1 MHDKTMFLSKDKL
14 YLTDEH
20 GHNMAERI
28 MMDSNPYY
36 RTIGIESE
44 AYDNTCLET
53 KLLIVC
59 TLWDAQHKCLTW
71 DEVDV
76 CVRSELVPHAVAI

>member
-1 MHDKTMFLSKDKL
+1 MFLSKDKL
-14 YLTDEH
+14 YLTNHQGD
-20 GHNMAERI
+20 NVAERI
-28 MMDSNPYY
+28 MIDSNPFY

-59 TLWDAQHKCLTW
+59 TLWDAQHKCLAW
-71 DEVDV
+71 DEVDM
-76 CVRSELVPHAVAI
+76 CVKSELVLHNTVV